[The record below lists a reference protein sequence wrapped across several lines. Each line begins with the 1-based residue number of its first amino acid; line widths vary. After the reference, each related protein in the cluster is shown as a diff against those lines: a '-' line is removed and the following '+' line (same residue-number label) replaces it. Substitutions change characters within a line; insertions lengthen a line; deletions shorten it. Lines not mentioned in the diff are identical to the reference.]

1 MPPRPAR
8 PSGESCSLPSRALSQ
23 PTTTG
28 GSVKTTEGVEIKIS
42 GSGSDDAHFAYY
54 ADIPAVYHQVET
66 DNKIYLTVGA
76 GGGAYTTYHTGF
88 ETFYLVD
95 KILDPGFALS
105 RSSAQLNLHIILQ
118 LAETALLPFSP
129 ANIVTVLE
137 EEEEEDLHLT

>member
-23 PTTTG
+23 PTTTRTRETG

-76 GGGAYTTYHTGF
+76 GGGA
-88 ETFYLVD
+88 
-95 KILDPGFALS
+95 
-105 RSSAQLNLHIILQ
+105 
-118 LAETALLPFSP
+118 
-129 ANIVTVLE
+129 
-137 EEEEEDLHLT
+137 